1 MKKQAFLL
9 VLFAMLI
16 SLPLAAQE
24 GRFVSVPVKGTLN
37 AAGPV
42 ELLITFYDRAAGGRE
57 LYSVTRTLNVADN
70 IYFDMVDVPESA
82 LRGRLKAFIE
92 VAHADTPAIPIGERQ
107 QFARRSSPNRAVSI
121 QGCSLCFTCGGTFSV
136 FQGAWNTAASPA
148 IQERGNSCSGAVSN
162 RTDTRPFLCCQ

>member
-1 MKKQAFLL
+1 MKRQTLLL

-24 GRFVSVPVKGTLN
+24 GRFVSVPVKGTLD

-42 ELLITFYDRAAGGRE
+42 ELLITFYDRAVGGRE

-82 LRGRLKAFIE
+82 IRGKLRIFAE
-92 VAHADTPAIPIGERQ
+92 VAHADTPAIPLGERQ
-107 QFARRSSPNRAVSI
+107 QFARRSAPNRAVSI
-121 QGCSLCFTCGGTFSV
+121 QGCSLCFTCGGAFGV
-136 FQGAWNTAASPA
+136 FQGAFTNTGTAP
-148 IQERGNSCSGAVSN
+148 QERGSSCSGSVVS
-162 RTDTRPFLCCQ
+162 RADTRPFLCCQ